1 MIDRKEIPQNEYR
14 ESRHISASDI
24 KLILENPYLFKIG
37 YKKPKTDS
45 MLLGSLVHTLVIEP
59 ENFERDYYLTE
70 SFNLRT
76 QAGKSLREKALQESN
91 GKIIIQEDFYIK
103 AKEIARTLLESDLS
117 NLFKNGAGEHS
128 FFGEINGIP
137 CKCRPDYFLEVDNQ
151 KIIIDLKTTKFGGA
165 SPDNFVKSI
174 ASFGYYIQAAF
185 YLELLKADEFIFVA
199 IETEPPYM
207 MGIYELDNISL
218 EFGLSEVKRGLD
230 IYRNID
236 KIENIYKDNSFKK
249 KQILTLPNYVYY
261 KKDSKI

>member
-1 MIDRKEIPQNEYR
+1 MERKEISQNVYR
-14 ESRHISASDI
+14 ESKSISASDI

-45 MLLGSLVHTLVIEP
+45 MVLGSLVHTLVIEP
-59 ENFERDYYLTE
+59 ENFERDYYLMET
-70 SFNLRT
+70 FNLRT
-76 QAGKSLREKALQESN
+76 QAGKLAKERAIQESN
-91 GKIIIQEDFYIK
+91 GKIIVQEEFYIK
-103 AKEIARTLLESDLS
+103 AKEIAQTLLKSDLS

-128 FFGEINGIP
+128 FFGEIDGIP
-137 CKCRPDYFLEVDNQ
+137 CKCRPDYFLEMNNQ

-165 SPDNFVKSI
+165 SPDNFIKSI

-218 EFGLSEVKRGLD
+218 EFGLNEVKRGLE
-230 IYRNID
+230 IYKNID
-236 KIENIYKDNSFKK
+236 KIENIYKDHFFKK
-249 KQILTLPNYVYY
+249 KQMLTLPNYVYY
-261 KKDSKI
+261 KKDTKI